1 MNGLEQM
8 FYSEHKIA
16 QSFTLRWKAGF
27 LNSYFNSLSRVSPW
41 GFKRVRG
48 FQSKLNFGI
57 EPRYYYK
64 LKKRSAKSKKTANN
78 NGSFFALR
86 ASFQPAWISISNV
99 ENPPDGKYNH
109 LSLVPCFGI
118 RRTW

>member
-1 MNGLEQM
+1 
-8 FYSEHKIA
+8 
-16 QSFTLRWKAGF
+16 
-27 LNSYFNSLSRVSPW
+27 
-41 GFKRVRG
+41 
-48 FQSKLNFGI
+48 
-57 EPRYYYK
+57 
-64 LKKRSAKSKKTANN
+64 N